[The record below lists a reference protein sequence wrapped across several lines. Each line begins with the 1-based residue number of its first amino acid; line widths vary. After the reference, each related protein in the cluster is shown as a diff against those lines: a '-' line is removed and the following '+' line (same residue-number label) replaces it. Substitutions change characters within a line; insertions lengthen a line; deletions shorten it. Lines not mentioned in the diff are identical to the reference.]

1 MLCIF
6 IFKSKIYN
14 ILHISTISRLH
25 SKYLPTLPKSTG
37 GHPKKL
43 SPTNI
48 HHAIHL
54 ITSRKA
60 ETAVDIAKTLQTI
73 TNNSISAHTVWR
85 SLKSAGIKA
94 VVKKKPL
101 LSKRHMKER
110 LDFAFT
116 HQYWTL
122 DDWRRVIWSDETK
135 INCLGSD
142 GRKWVL

>member
-1 MLCIF
+1 MC
-6 IFKSKIYN
+6 STTPDQQQ
-14 ILHISTISRLH
+14 HIISQLEDGHSTPYIASITGISINTISRLH
-25 SKYLPTLPKSTG
+25 SKYLPTLQTSTG
-37 GHPKKL
+37 GHPKKF

-48 HHAIHL
+48 CHAVHS
-54 ITSRKA
+54 ITSGKA

-85 SLKSAGIKA
+85 SLKSAGMKA

-110 LDFAFT
+110 LDFALA

-122 DDWRRVIWSDETK
+122 DDWRRIIWSD
-135 INCLGSD
+135 
-142 GRKWVL
+142 